1 MQIVYGES
9 ETKSQSGLNEMLEE
23 IDQKQMKGEIASF
36 LQPLIPNAV
45 EESK

>member
-1 MQIVYGES
+1 
-9 ETKSQSGLNEMLEE
+9 MLEE

-36 LQPLIPNAV
+36 LQPLIPNGV